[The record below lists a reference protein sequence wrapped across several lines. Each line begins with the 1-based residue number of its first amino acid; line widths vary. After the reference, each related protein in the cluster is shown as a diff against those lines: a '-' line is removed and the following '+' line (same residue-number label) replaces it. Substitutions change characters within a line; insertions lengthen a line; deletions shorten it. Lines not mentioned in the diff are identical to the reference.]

1 MQQDGSEYWT
11 LPYKELLKR
20 DAIEYKDLRDKLLEF
35 IQLGS
40 KQNQLL
46 SMRQSWRIIFVSIV
60 DMDTLNLRVK
70 DIVPSATLKPTV

>member
-11 LPYKELLKR
+11 LPYKERLKK

-40 KQNQLL
+40 KTKPIIIDETIVEDNFLYQLWTWT
-46 SMRQSWRIIFVSIV
+46 R
-60 DMDTLNLRVK
+60 
-70 DIVPSATLKPTV
+70 